1 MLKRAQWPVAFVA
14 LCAALLAGCAKGPTR
29 PQAPAYA
36 FLQSAVVE
44 GPSPTG
50 APREESAACVEGVR
64 PPGVAVLLL
73 SETSST
79 TCAVTTGQPALAEL
93 GDGQCTL
100 LAGMDRCEGGHEL
113 GVVGIRAA
121 SFRVLTAQAVTAPD
135 ALDALGRTIAKSG
148 RADVATAEG
157 RRRGVLRPTQSVLYR
172 PSAMVTFPDL
182 PGRPTFARLRVSEE
196 PEDQGPWLVIENGEP
211 ATFIGP
217 FATSDLVAW
226 MLDGVAYVH
235 VRPAGCT
242 DCGNVLDEIYAV
254 EDGRL
259 RRVIQSAANAN

>member
-1 MLKRAQWPVAFVA
+1 MLKRAHWPVAFVA
-14 LCAALLAGCAKGPTR
+14 LCASSLAACTKVPTR

-44 GPSPTG
+44 GSSPTG

-100 LAGMDRCEGGHEL
+100 LDGMDRCEAGHEL
-113 GVVGIRAA
+113 SVVGIRAA

-157 RRRGVLRPTQSVLYR
+157 RRLGVLRPTQSVLSR

-182 PGRPTFARLRVSEE
+182 PGRPTFARLRVTEE
-196 PEDQGPWLVIENGEP
+196 AEDVGPWLVITNGEP
-211 ATFIGP
+211 TMFIGP
-217 FATSDLVAW
+217 FATSDLTAW
-226 MLDGVAYVH
+226 LLNGVAYVH
-235 VRPAGCT
+235 ARPAGCT
-242 DCGNVLDEIYAV
+242 ECGYVLDEIYVV
-254 EDGRL
+254 EHGRL
-259 RRVIQSAANAN
+259 RLVTQSSANAN